1 MPKNKDNLISIAPM
15 MDWTDRHCRYF
26 LRQLSCRVLLY
37 TEMVTTGAVLH
48 GNRERLLGY
57 HSDEHPVALQLGGS
71 DPAELAECAR
81 IAEEFGYDEIN
92 LNVGCPSD
100 RVQAGRFGVCLMKE
114 PELVARCVAAM
125 IDAVE
130 IPVSV
135 KTRIGVDDQPEGPAL
150 EAFVAMVAGIGCKR
164 FTIHARKAWLKGL
177 SPKENRDVPPLNYPV
192 VYRLKERF
200 PDLSIAINGGIVDCD
215 AAAAHLERV
224 DGVMFGRAAY
234 QNCYILSRIDG
245 RFYGG
250 TEPAPSRHRVA
261 RAMIPYI
268 ERVVDDG
275 TALIAVTRHMLGLF
289 QGVPG
294 ARLWRR
300 SLSEM
305 ARAPEA
311 SVSLIEDTLAQLPAP
326 APEISA

>member
-1 MPKNKDNLISIAPM
+1 MPTAIFAKISIAPM

-26 LRQLSCRVLLY
+26 LRQLTRRALLH

-48 GNRERLLGY
+48 GDRGKLLGY
-57 HSDEHPVALQLGGS
+57 HPDEHPVALQLGGS
-71 DPAELAECAR
+71 EPADLAECAR
-81 IAEEFGYDEIN
+81 IAADFGYDEVN

-114 PELVARCVAAM
+114 PGLVARSVAAM
-125 IDAVE
+125 RAAVD

-150 EAFVAMVAGIGCKR
+150 ETFVEAVASAGCDR

-200 PDLSIAINGGIVDCD
+200 PGLSIAINGGIADSEQAAGHLDHVD
-215 AAAAHLERV
+215 A
-224 DGVMFGRAAY
+224 VMFGRAAY
-234 QNCYILSRIDG
+234 QNCHILSEVDR
-245 RFYGG
+245 RFYGDTG
-250 TEPAPSRHRVA
+250 AAPTRHEAA

-268 ERVVDDG
+268 ERVMAEG
-275 TALIAVTRHMLGLF
+275 TALISVTRHMLGLF

-300 SLSEM
+300 NLSEGARDAM
-305 ARAPEA
+305 ATAQ
-311 SVSLIEDTLAQLPAP
+311 LIEETLAQLPSP
-326 APEISA
+326 APEIAA